1 MRIFLLTFQCAR
13 GFTVTSWRST
23 CATFETRSFVPAV
36 IDRDGLR
43 RLVDDEHVQL
53 VEVLP
58 KEEYDEE
65 HLPGALHLPLKQL
78 DAHAAARTLDARRPV
93 VVYCWDG
100 L

>member
-1 MRIFLLTFQCAR
+1 MPTAIGRAELQ
-13 GFTVTSWRST
+13 
-23 CATFETRSFVPAV
+23 
-36 IDRDGLR
+36 
-43 RLVDDEHVQL
+43 RLVDNGGQL

-65 HLPGALHLPLKQL
+65 HLPGALHLPLKTLTRQTAAELL
-78 DAHAAARTLDARRPV
+78 DRGRPI